1 MKRRFDGSK
10 VVYEW
15 FPPAENAL
23 SQSVL
28 IGSWAEGLDGVQPE
42 VHQILEVALTTYL
55 RRVLKNGVKNVKNEP
70 RLPSAAEHASSLWFL
85 SFFHCHCKLQETLY
99 SNSKL
104 QPFQNDFGLSD
115 TTWVFVPSNYNQLYH
130 QLLSARLSNKNWK
143 CTKLYYIRTLLPG
156 RP

>member
-55 RRVLKNGVKNVKNEP
+55 RRVLKNGVKSVKNEP

-85 SFFHCHCKLQETLY
+85 SFFYCHCKFIERKIVSHLNTFNISEWYWTRWYNLGFR
-99 SNSKL
+99 SFKL
-104 QPFQNDFGLSD
+104 
-115 TTWVFVPSNYNQLYH
+115 
-130 QLLSARLSNKNWK
+130 
-143 CTKLYYIRTLLPG
+143 
-156 RP
+156 